1 MKDKIKLLLEYM
13 KKEKELTRQWDEEDG
28 IDVNAE
34 DYKID
39 SLITVSRVQSF
50 IGYRNIR
57 VEEAWF
63 NKLNKGDTS
72 RETREK
78 AYEYDAERSRRHSL
92 ALNSMIGMNEF
103 GEKYGLPKFYE
114 GELIRGSDIDNYKN
128 IDVRKKETDFF
139 LQFIDKLSR
148 TSGILMEK
156 YMEEENM
163 DISKSEEELDFIH
176 ELQKNV
182 DIVDNKYGVEKN
194 LTEDDGDI
202 IFKDD
207 DILSG
212 FDR

>member
-39 SLITVSRVQSF
+39 SLVAVSRVKNF

-57 VEEAWF
+57 IEEAWF
-63 NKLNKGDTS
+63 NKLNNGDTS
-72 RETREK
+72 REIREK

-114 GELIRGSDIDNYKN
+114 GELVEGSDIDNYKN

-148 TSGILMEK
+148 TSGMLMEK
-156 YMEEENM
+156 YMEEMNM
-163 DISKSEEELDFIH
+163 DISKSEEELNFIK
-176 ELQKNV
+176 ELQHEVNV
-182 DIVDNKYGVEKN
+182 VDNKYGVEKN
-194 LTEDDGDI
+194 LTDDDGDVK
-202 IFKDD
+202 FKDD

>member
-39 SLITVSRVQSF
+39 NLVTVDRIKNF

-63 NKLNKGDTS
+63 NKLNRGNTS
-72 RETREK
+72 REVREK
-78 AYEYDAERSRRHSL
+78 AYDYDAERSRRHAL
-92 ALNSMIGMNEF
+92 ALAGMIGLNEF
-103 GEKYGLPKFYE
+103 GERYGLPKFYE
-114 GELIRGSDIDNYKN
+114 GELVCGSDIDNYKN

-148 TSGILMEK
+148 TSGILMKK

-163 DISKSEEELDFIH
+163 DISKSEEELGFIR

-182 DIVDNKYGVEKN
+182 DTVDNKYGVEKN

-202 IFKDD
+202 TFKDD